1 MGILSTP
8 QAGAKTRILVVDDS
22 ALMRKMITQIINTQA
37 DMEAVGTARDGIEA
51 LEMTQRLQPD
61 LITLDVEMPRMS
73 GIEFLEQIMPKTPQR
88 VIMLSSLTSAGAEAT
103 FACLQRGAI
112 DFLSKPS
119 GSISLDLRKIGE
131 ELVAKIRGA
140 RTARLSSIAKPRTVL
155 TTPKLP
161 LPPPQGARQKE
172 PLLIVTIASSTGG
185 PGELSEFLTQMPNT
199 LDVSYVLVQHLPEG
213 FSSLF
218 CQRMNG
224 MCALEV
230 REAKAGEKPQAGVL
244 HIAPGG
250 RHLVL
255 DNQGFFAFNDEP
267 PLHGVRPAA
276 DKMMQSVAQVWKERT
291 VGVVLTGMGYDGA
304 EGVRAIQQSGGLS
317 VAQDEATSVI
327 YGMPRAAWETG
338 AVARQVALPDMAM
351 ALIEVF
357 KKRILETTPLRKRR
371 VG

>member
-1 MGILSTP
+1 MGTLSTP
-8 QAGAKTRILVVDDS
+8 QTVAKTRILVVDDS
-22 ALMRKMITQIINTQA
+22 ALMRKMITQIINTQP

-103 FACLQRGAI
+103 FTCLQRGAV
-112 DFLSKPS
+112 DFLAKPS
-119 GSISLDLRKIGE
+119 GSISLDLGKIGE
-131 ELVAKIRGA
+131 ELVAKIRA
-140 RTARLSSIAKPRTVL
+140 TRTARLSSITKPRPL
-155 TTPKLP
+155 LATPK
-161 LPPPQGARQKE
+161 PPTPSQGTRHKE

-185 PGELSEFLTQMPNT
+185 PRALSEFLAQLPNT
-199 LDVSYVLVQHLPEG
+199 LEVSYVLVQHLPDG

-230 REAKAGEKPQAGVL
+230 REAKAGEKSQSGVV
-244 HIAPGG
+244 HVAPGG
-250 RHLVL
+250 RHLVM
-255 DNQGFFAFNDEP
+255 DNQGFFAFSDEP
-267 PLHGVRPAA
+267 TLHGVRPAA
-276 DKMMQSVAQVWKERT
+276 DKTMQSVAQVWKERT

-304 EGVRAIQQSGGLS
+304 EGVRAIQQNGGLS
-317 VAQDEATSVI
+317 LAQDEATSVI

-338 AVARQVALPDMAM
+338 AVVRQVALSDMSA
-351 ALIEVF
+351 ALLEVI
-357 KKRILETTPLRKRR
+357 KKRILETAPLWKRR
-371 VG
+371 AG